1 MTIDVFFSPE
11 AVDEASVE
19 GRTAVVIDVIRA
31 TSTVVE
37 ALANGARA
45 IFPTVSTEEAVK
57 LASSLGREDTL
68 LCGERKGLKIEGFD
82 LGNSPA
88 EFTPEVVAGKQLV
101 MTTTNGTRAFTAVQ
115 DASRVLAAAFM
126 NLSAV
131 SNSLSNVERLVV
143 VCAGRENRF
152 SLDDAL
158 CAGMLIRRLEE
169 GREGEGLSEGR
180 GEGLILNDAGR
191 VVLDLALKYPLDE
204 EFLRSTA
211 AGKAL
216 EVVGLEGDLELCA
229 AVDRHRLVP
238 EMRDRRIVVAAGE
251 NSE

>member
-1 MTIDVFFSPE
+1 MTVDVFFSPSV
-11 AVDEASVE
+11 VDEASVD

-31 TSTVVE
+31 TSSIVE

-68 LCGERKGLKIEGFD
+68 LCGERKGLKVEGFD

-88 EFTPEVVAGKQLV
+88 EYSSEVVEGKQLV
-101 MTTTNGTRAFTAVQ
+101 MSTTNGTRALAAVEGA
-115 DASRVLAAAFM
+115 DRVLTCSFM

-131 SNSLSNVERLVV
+131 AEALDEADALII
-143 VCAGRENRF
+143 VCSGRQNRF
-152 SLDDAL
+152 ALDDAL
-158 CAGMLIRRLEE
+158 CAGMLVQALAERREVELEF
-169 GREGEGLSEGR
+169 
-180 GEGLILNDAGR
+180 NDAGR
-191 VVLDLALKYPLDE
+191 VVADLAEKYTVDA

-216 EVVGLEGDLELCA
+216 LGIDLAEDLELCA
-229 AVDRHRLVP
+229 SVDRHPLVP
-238 EMRDRRIVVAAGE
+238 EMKDRRIGL
-251 NSE
+251 SPGSGGG

>member
-1 MTIDVFFSPE
+1 MTIDVYFSP
-11 AVDEASVE
+11 AVVDETSVE

-37 ALANGARA
+37 ALANGAKA

-68 LCGERKGLKIEGFD
+68 LCGERKGLKVEGFD
-82 LGNSPA
+82 LGNSPG
-88 EFTPEVVAGKQLV
+88 EFTPAMVGGKQLV
-101 MTTTNGTRAFTAVQ
+101 MTTTNGTRAFAAAEGA
-115 DASRVLAAAFM
+115 DRVLAASFM

-131 SNSLSNVERLVV
+131 VEALEGVSSLVV

-158 CAGMLIRRLEE
+158 CAGALLNRLASA
-169 GREGEGLSEGR
+169 SEK
-180 GEGLILNDAGR
+180 EMELNDAGR
-191 VVLDLALKYPLDE
+191 VALALPTLHPVTV

-211 AGKAL
+211 AGKNL
-216 EVVGLEGDLELCA
+216 VGVGLGEDLELCA
-229 AVDRHRLVP
+229 SLDRHSLVP
-238 EMRDRRIVVAAGE
+238 EMKDRRITIPRRAGT
-251 NSE
+251 NQ

>member
-1 MTIDVFFSPE
+1 MKIDVFFSP
-11 AVDEASVE
+11 AVIDEASVE

-31 TSTVVE
+31 TSSLTE

-68 LCGERKGLKIEGFD
+68 LCGERKGLKVEGFD

-88 EFTPEVVAGKQLV
+88 EYTEEVVGGKQLV
-101 MTTTNGTRAFTAVQ
+101 MTTTNGTRAFVAVEGA
-115 DASRVLAAAFM
+115 DRVLAASYM

-131 SNSLSNVERLVV
+131 ADALKGVSSLVIACS
-143 VCAGRENRF
+143 GRENRF

-158 CAGMLIRRLEE
+158 CAGMLIQRL
-169 GREGEGLSEGR
+169 REKRDEDMEF
-180 GEGLILNDAGR
+180 NDAAR
-191 VVLDLALKYPLDE
+191 VVAGLASDFSLDK

-216 EVVGLEGDLELCA
+216 VGVGLEADLEYVADL
-229 AVDRHRLVP
+229 DRHTLVP
-238 EMRDRRIVVAAGE
+238 EMRERTISVP
-251 NSE
+251 

>member
-11 AVDEASVE
+11 GVGEASVE

-88 EFTPEVVAGKQLV
+88 EFTPEIVMGKQLV
-101 MTTTNGTRAFTAVQ
+101 LTTTNGTRAFAAVE
-115 DASRVLAAAFM
+115 DADRVLAAAFM

-131 SNSLSNVERLVV
+131 SASLDKVERLVM
-143 VCAGRENRF
+143 VCAGRENLF

-158 CAGMLIRRLEE
+158 CAGMLIRNLED
-169 GREGEGLSEGR
+169 RRKGERPSEGR
-180 GEGLILNDAGR
+180 REDLILNDAGR

-216 EVVGLEGDLELCA
+216 ADVGLEGDLELCA
-229 AVDRHRLVP
+229 SMDRHNLVP
-238 EMRDRRIVVAAGE
+238 EMRDRRIVVAPGKH
-251 NSE
+251 SD